1 MAHLKVGKKVRKR
14 QDSTS
19 SPMERECWIRSES
32 RENLENRI
40 ELEEKA
46 KKDRGVN
53 RGQATKG

>member
-19 SPMERECWIRSES
+19 SPVERECWIRSES

-53 RGQATKG
+53 